1 MGCNDRLVVPKFTR
15 EEIDSTVRDHG
26 LLTMEIEFNSEC
38 NFNCIYCYASNE
50 PTEDALSREEFKNV
64 ILDAKSLGVRSM
76 VILGGEPTLYPH
88 LLEMIRF
95 MREQGLRVE
104 LFTNGAKMTREL
116 ADELFSLDVTVVLK
130 MNTFERKIQDLM
142 SGLKSAYD
150 QIHVAFDNLKAAG
163 YPTSEKTLGISTV
176 ICQYNFGE
184 LEHFWRW
191 LRDQGITPYF
201 EMITPQGRAKE
212 RDNLYVETEK
222 VYELFVKLSA
232 IDREYGFVWD
242 PRPPLVGQ
250 DCLRH
255 QYSCV
260 VTCKGDV
267 YPCVGVNLPVGNVRE
282 KKLGEIISGSPVVQK
297 LRNYRENIKGPCREC
312 EDLEQCYGCRGAAY
326 QLTGDYLASDP
337 LCWKIN
343 GDKKPSRADAGGCA
357 GCEPPEKSMPSLP
370 TSDLSE
376 LIPHRPPMQL
386 VDRLLEVDD
395 VSVAEVSVKEDMLFA
410 SADGTVDEAAYME
423 MIAQAMAARNGYVN
437 YGSGGGNEGFLIG
450 AKDLIIREIAQV
462 GDTLTVKVNKVAELG
477 GELAVI
483 RGVVLRDDTVMAEGE
498 IKVYKEKGNGGA

>member
-15 EEIDSTVRDHG
+15 EEIDSTVRNNR

-38 NFNCIYCYASNE
+38 NFNCIYCYTKNE
-50 PTEDALSREEFKNV
+50 SSPDELSREEFKKV
-64 ILDAKSLGVRSM
+64 ILEARELGVRTM

-95 MREQGLRVE
+95 MRQQGLMVE
-104 LFTNGAKMTREL
+104 LFTNGARMTHDM
-116 ADELFSLDVTVVLK
+116 AAELFALDVTVVLK
-130 MNTFERKIQDLM
+130 MNTFERKVQDLM
-142 SGLKSAYD
+142 SGLKNAYD
-150 QIHVAFDNLKAAG
+150 QIHAAFDNLKAAG
-163 YPTSEKTLGISTV
+163 YPTKEKTLGISTV

-184 LEHFWRW
+184 LERFWRW
-191 LRDQGITPYF
+191 LREQGITPYF

-212 RDNLYVETEK
+212 RDTLYVETEK

-232 IDREYGFVWD
+232 IDREFGFIWE

-260 VTCKGDV
+260 VTSTGDV
-267 YPCVGVNLPVGNVRE
+267 YPCVGVNLSVGNVRE
-282 KKLGEIISGSPVVQK
+282 KKLGEIISTSNVMQE

-337 LCWKIN
+337 MCWKIN
-343 GDKKPSRADAGGCA
+343 NANKSRVDAGGCA
-357 GCEPPEKSMPSLP
+357 GCVTTDKAAAPALP
-370 TSDLSE
+370 TSE
-376 LIPHRPPMQL
+376 LEAFMPHRPPMQL
-386 VDRLLEVDD
+386 IDRLVEVDD
-395 VSVAEVSVKEDMLFA
+395 VSVAEVSVREDMLFV

-437 YGSGGGNEGFLIG
+437 YGSGNGNEGFLIG
-450 AKDLIIREIAQV
+450 AKDFIVNEAAHV
-462 GDTLTVKVNKVAELG
+462 GDTLTVRVNKVAELG

-483 RGVVLRDDTVMAEGE
+483 RGVVLRGSEVMAEGE
-498 IKVYKEKGNGGA
+498 VKVYQDKGNGGA